1 MSGRKKTNKK
11 IAMILA
17 GLLLAAALLGCGS
30 GNGGETA
37 RKPDVQEAGPQS
49 METAPVLDYEV
60 PVVRPGILVN
70 RIGYEAA
77 SYKTAVVRGSSLPT
91 SFCIVNADTG
101 EVVYTGSLEQQGY
114 DNQTKEYNS
123 YGDFSALTEEG
134 VYYIECDIL
143 GRSYPFAIKDTMYA
157 GLMEEAAA
165 LLDSKRADLTKGDV
179 LDVCQCISTLL
190 LSYELFA
197 PVYEAQAAEGKEPP
211 LIGLIRSYAEWL
223 ISVQDEQ
230 TGAVM
235 AEEETLWEETAWL
248 SAVLAKF
255 SYTYQ
260 KYDSVYATVCLQAAD
275 KAWKYLTQKERTE
288 KEEKTASNY
297 NEIRFYAAAELYR
310 ATGRNEYHSVVI
322 SLGKDM
328 IPDADNVACMFGT
341 LTYASTKRSVNMD
354 LCARLTK
361 ELLDEAERIAER
373 AQEDV
378 FSTGSS
384 LEEESLEEILWDMV
398 VVSAVDYIITNHE
411 YATLIEN
418 HLHYLAGTNE
428 TAACH
433 IFPDGES
440 GAADIGKSCTSTA
453 EYMMML
459 SEILSHKQEE

>member
-1 MSGRKKTNKK
+1 MSGQRNFNKR
-11 IAMILA
+11 IAM
-17 GLLLAAALLGCGS
+17 LLVVLLFLTAFSGCGS
-30 GNGGETA
+30 GGREDERKEMQETE
-37 RKPDVQEAGPQS
+37 PLS
-49 METAPVLDYEV
+49 METAPVIDYEV
-60 PVVRPGILVN
+60 PVVLPGILVN

-91 SFCIVNADTG
+91 RFRIVNADTG

-134 VYYIECDIL
+134 VYYMECDIL
-143 GRSYPFAIKDTMYA
+143 GRSYSFEIRDTMYA
-157 GLMEEAAA
+157 DLMEEAIA
-165 LLDSKRADLTKGDV
+165 LLNSKRNNLTEEDI
-179 LDVCQCISTLL
+179 LDVCRCLSTLL

-197 PVYEAQAAEGKEPP
+197 HVYEGQAAEGKEPP

-223 ISVQDEQ
+223 ITVQDAE
-230 TGAVM
+230 TGAVL
-235 AEEETLWEETAWL
+235 AEEEPLWEETAWL

-260 KYDSVYATVCLQAAD
+260 KYDSVYATVCLQASD
-275 KAWKYLTQKERTE
+275 KAWKYLTERKGQET
-288 KEEKTASNY
+288 EEKTGRAY
-297 NEIRFYAAAELYR
+297 KEIRFYAAAELYR
-310 ATGRNEYHSVVI
+310 ATGLSEYHSVVI
-322 SLGKDM
+322 SIGKDM
-328 IPDADNVACMFGT
+328 IPEADNVALVFGT

-354 LCARLTK
+354 LCSKLTK

-378 FSTGSS
+378 FSTGCSF
-384 LEEESLEEILWDMV
+384 EEESLEEILWDMV

-428 TAACH
+428 TAVCH
-433 IFPDGES
+433 ISPNGES
-440 GAADIGKSCTSTA
+440 GAADIGKNCMSTA
-453 EYMMML
+453 EYIMML

>member
-1 MSGRKKTNKK
+1 MSGQRNFNKR
-11 IAMILA
+11 IAM
-17 GLLLAAALLGCGS
+17 LLVVLLFLTALFGCGS
-30 GNGGETA
+30 GGGEDERRETQGTE
-37 RKPDVQEAGPQS
+37 PLS
-49 METAPVLDYEV
+49 METAPVIDYEV
-60 PVVRPGILVN
+60 PVVLPGILVD

-91 SFCIVNADTG
+91 RFRIVNADTG

-134 VYYIECDIL
+134 VYYMECDIL
-143 GRSYPFAIKDTMYA
+143 GRSYSFEIKDTMYA
-157 GLMEEAAA
+157 DLMEEAIA
-165 LLDSKRADLTKGDV
+165 LLNSKRNSLTEADI
-179 LDVCQCISTLL
+179 LDVCRCLSTLL

-197 PVYEAQAAEGKEPP
+197 YVYEGQAAEGKEPP
-211 LIGLIRSYAEWL
+211 LIGLIRSYVEWL
-223 ISVQDEQ
+223 ITVQDAE

-235 AEEETLWEETAWL
+235 AEEELLWEETAWL

-260 KYDSVYATVCLQAAD
+260 KYDSVYATVCLQASD
-275 KAWKYLTQKERTE
+275 KAWKYLTEREGQETEGRTE
-288 KEEKTASNY
+288 NEYKET
-297 NEIRFYAAAELYR
+297 RFYAAAELYR
-310 ATGRNEYHSVVI
+310 ATGRNEYHSVVVN
-322 SLGKDM
+322 LGKDM
-328 IPDADNVACMFGT
+328 IPDADHVALMFGT

-354 LCARLTK
+354 LCAKLMK
-361 ELLDEAERIAER
+361 ELLDEAEHIAER
-373 AQEDV
+373 AQEDI
-378 FSTGSS
+378 FSTGRS

-428 TAACH
+428 TAVCH
-433 IFPDGES
+433 LSSDGES
-440 GAADIGKSCTSTA
+440 GAADIGKDCMSTA
-453 EYMMML
+453 EYIMML

>member
-1 MSGRKKTNKK
+1 MSGQRNFTKR
-11 IAMILA
+11 IEM
-17 GLLLAAALLGCGS
+17 LLVVLLFWTALCGCGS
-30 GNGGETA
+30 GGREDERRETQGTE
-37 RKPDVQEAGPQS
+37 PLS
-49 METAPVLDYEV
+49 METAPVIDYEV
-60 PVVRPGILVN
+60 PVVLPGILVD

-91 SFCIVNADTG
+91 RFRIVNADTG

-134 VYYIECDIL
+134 VYYMECDIL
-143 GRSYPFAIKDTMYA
+143 GRSYSFEIKDTMYA
-157 GLMEEAAA
+157 DLMEEAIT
-165 LLDSKRADLTKGDV
+165 LLNSKRNSLTEEDI
-179 LDVCQCISTLL
+179 LDVCKCLSTLL

-197 PVYEAQAAEGKEPP
+197 HVYEGQVAEGKEPP
-211 LIGLIRSYAEWL
+211 LIELIRSYAEWL
-223 ISVQDEQ
+223 ITVQDAE

-235 AEEETLWEETAWL
+235 AEEELRWEETAWL

-260 KYDSVYATVCLQAAD
+260 KYDSVYATVCLQASD
-275 KAWKYLTQKERTE
+275 KAWKYLTEREGQETEERTE
-288 KEEKTASNY
+288 NEYKET
-297 NEIRFYAAAELYR
+297 RFYAAAELYR
-310 ATGRNEYHSVVI
+310 ATGRNEYHSVVVN
-322 SLGKDM
+322 LGKDM
-328 IPDADNVACMFGT
+328 IPDADHVALMFGT

-354 LCARLTK
+354 LCAKLMK
-361 ELLDEAERIAER
+361 ELLDEAEHIAER
-373 AQEDV
+373 AQEDI
-378 FSTGSS
+378 FSTGRS

-428 TAACH
+428 TAVCH
-433 IFPDGES
+433 LSPDGES
-440 GAADIGKSCTSTA
+440 GAADIGKDCMSTA
-453 EYMMML
+453 EYIMML